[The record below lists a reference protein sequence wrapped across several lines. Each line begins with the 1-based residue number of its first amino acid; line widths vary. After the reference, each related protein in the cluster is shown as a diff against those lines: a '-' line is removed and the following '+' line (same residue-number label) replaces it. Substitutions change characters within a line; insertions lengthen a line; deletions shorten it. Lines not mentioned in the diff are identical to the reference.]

1 MKNNIKN
8 RSSYYQQKGAVT
20 LLTAAVLVFLMTLI
34 TVFASR
40 VGLMEQR
47 ISANDARHKEAFS
60 ASEAGMENALRFIK
74 HNKGLIE
81 TGVATAAP
89 YTNTLTGTLSNNSSY
104 SVTITAS
111 DVNTPIVVLS
121 SGTSADGSG
130 ESDTQVL
137 VSYFAPN
144 GLGQNVPDVPMITDG
159 TATIGGSLEIVG
171 NSNGAGTGIPVSI
184 WSHENISLSGAA
196 TGTCQLDGY
205 LVNGGITPSN
215 DADKQLCDPTN
226 CTCSGTL
233 DVRESSTADGKGDDI
248 VDSDPYSPAG
258 NFPPDLFEYV
268 FGIPRADW
276 KEIYDLAAVDGHVL
290 ASCDSLDT
298 NSNGLYWIEGDCTI
312 SSNTVVGNMDDPTTD
327 ANETRAA
334 LIVVEEG
341 QTILRG
347 GATIF
352 GLVYSFDKDDDN
364 VTGGIDINGSAIV
377 YGAFIADTGV
387 AISNGTL
394 QIRYNRHILNSLF
407 SAESEDP
414 DGGNFGGTCGGTSG
428 VCEVGR
434 VAGTWRDF

>member
-8 RSSYYQQKGAVT
+8 RLSYHQQKGAVT
-20 LLTAAVLVFLMTLI
+20 LLTAAVLVILMTLI

-81 TGVATAAP
+81 TGVAAAAP
-89 YTNTLTGTLSNNSSY
+89 YTNTLTATLSNNSSY

-111 DVNTPIVVLS
+111 DVTTPIVVLS

-130 ESDTQVL
+130 ESDTQIL

-171 NSNGAGTGIPVSI
+171 NSNGAGSGIPVSV
-184 WSHENISLSGAA
+184 WSTDTISFSGAA
-196 TGTCQLDGY
+196 GTCQLDGY
-205 LVNGGITPSN
+205 LVNGGITPDN
-215 DADKQLCDPTN
+215 EADKQLCEPTN

-233 DVRESSTADGKGDDI
+233 DVRNSSAVDGARADI
-248 VDSDPYSPAG
+248 VDNDLTVTNGG
-258 NFPPDLFEYV
+258 NFPDDLFEYV
-268 FGIPRADW
+268 FGVARADW

-290 ASCDSLDT
+290 DSCSSLDA
-298 NSNGLYWIEGDCTI
+298 NSEGLFWIEGVCDI
-312 SSNTVVGNMDDPTTD
+312 SSNTIVGRMGTNAVTTK
-327 ANETRAA
+327 AV
-334 LIVVEEG
+334 LIVVEDSG
-341 QTILRG
+341 ITLRG
-347 GATIF
+347 GAAVF
-352 GLVYSFDKDDDN
+352 GLIYSFDKNDDGN
-364 VTGGIDINGSAIV
+364 TGGIAINGSNIV
-377 YGAFIADTGV
+377 YGAFIADTGID
-387 AISNGTL
+387 ISNGTL
-394 QIRYNRHILNSLF
+394 HVRYNRHILNSLF
-407 SAESEDP
+407 SSEPEDP

-428 VCEVGR
+428 VCEVGK